1 MASNAP
7 PERTLPFSGWWPVG
21 VGGLTGLALRLVFMG
36 APGKAYSAMAFAL
49 VLLGPIAVGA
59 VTVYFAERQQRR
71 TLGYHVAASLGAT
84 ALYVSGSL
92 LILVEG
98 LICAILIVPL
108 FALLGLGGGLIM
120 LLVCRLTNWPT
131 QTLTCIVA
139 LPLALGAVEAD
150 FPLPDN
156 VLQIERAVVIDAPP
170 EAVWREL
177 TDARDIRAEEID
189 GAWLFRIGVPVPLEG
204 RMLDGREL
212 DSAMPTRRVRMAKNV
227 YFDEIVTEMRPNELI
242 SWRYDFYPDSFPP
255 YALDEH
261 VRVGGLYFDVHDTS
275 YTLTRRGDTTEL
287 GIRMHVRVSTRF
299 NWYANPLARFLIGNL
314 EEWNLGYYKR
324 RSEGPRP

>member
-177 TDARDIRAEEID
+177 TDAATFVPRKSTVRGCSASVCRCRSR
-189 GAWLFRIGVPVPLEG
+189 GACSTGASSTPPCQLGACGW
-204 RMLDGREL
+204 
-212 DSAMPTRRVRMAKNV
+212 RR
-227 YFDEIVTEMRPNELI
+227 
-242 SWRYDFYPDSFPP
+242 
-255 YALDEH
+255 
-261 VRVGGLYFDVHDTS
+261 TS
-275 YTLTRRGDTTEL
+275 
-287 GIRMHVRVSTRF
+287 ISTR
-299 NWYANPLARFLIGNL
+299 
-314 EEWNLGYYKR
+314 
-324 RSEGPRP
+324 